1 MGKLDSKRNK
11 PAASQG
17 TRDIEERLSRNWYL
31 MVGVTVA
38 STLGLAIAMAP
49 ILSEQFGTVW
59 PWPNTHLVLLGG
71 LVASIAL
78 LVTHLTVQQRRFTDI
93 RGEVQ
98 HLEQDS
104 VERERRNQVRLKAL
118 LNTSRLMGAVNNISE
133 VFYGIT
139 NACIDVFHA
148 QQASLMLL
156 NEETDELEV
165 RAATGH
171 ADAEGVKRAR
181 VKIGQGVAGWV
192 GKTRQPLILGPGSDL
207 KRYQGLNLRGL
218 DTTAAMV
225 VPVLL
230 RDELVGVLNIRSRDL
245 KSRYTDDDLQAL
257 MVFAE
262 NVGTV
267 IRHSEHVE
275 WMRKTIQSHRA
286 PDQGAPIS

>member
-1 MGKLDSKRNK
+1 MRKLDSKRNK
-11 PAASQG
+11 PTDSHG
-17 TRDIEERLSRNWYL
+17 KCDIEERLSQIWYL
-31 MVGVTVA
+31 LVGVTVA
-38 STLGLAIAMAP
+38 STMGLAIAMAP

-78 LVTHLTVQQRRFTDI
+78 LVTHLTVQQRHFTEI

-98 HLEQDS
+98 HLEQSS
-104 VERERRNQVRLKAL
+104 VERERQNQARLKAL
-118 LNTSRLMGAVNNISE
+118 LSISRLMGAVNNISE

-139 NACIDVFHA
+139 TACIVVFHA

-156 NEETDELEV
+156 NTETNELEV

-171 ADAEGVKRAR
+171 ADAEGVKQAR
-181 VKIGQGVAGWV
+181 QKIGVGVSGWV
-192 GKTRQPLILGPGSDL
+192 AKARRPIILGPGVDMT
-207 KRYQGLNLRGL
+207 RYKGLNVGNL
-218 DTTAAMV
+218 DPTAAMV

-230 RDELVGVLNIRSRDL
+230 RDELVGVLNIRSRDP
-245 KSRYTDDDLQAL
+245 KFRYTDDDLQAL

-267 IRHSEHVE
+267 IRHTEHVE
-275 WMRKTIQSHRA
+275 WMRKTIQSHHA
-286 PDQGAPIS
+286 PDQGAPVS

>member
-11 PAASQG
+11 PAASHG

-38 STLGLAIAMAP
+38 STMGLAIAMAP
-49 ILSEQFGTVW
+49 ILGEQFGTVW

-78 LVTHLTVQQRRFTDI
+78 LVTHLTVQQRRFTEI

-98 HLEQDS
+98 RLEQDS
-104 VERERRNQVRLKAL
+104 VERERQNQARLKAL
-118 LNTSRLMGAVNNISE
+118 LNISRLMGAVNNISE

-139 NACIDVFHA
+139 NVCIGVFHA

-156 NEETDELEV
+156 NEETNELEV

-171 ADAEGVKRAR
+171 ADIEGVKRAR
-181 VKIGQGVAGWV
+181 VKMGGGVAGWV

-207 KRYQGLNLRGL
+207 KRYQGLDVRGL

-230 RDELVGVLNIRSRDL
+230 RDELVGVLNIRSRDPE
-245 KSRYTDDDLQAL
+245 SRYNDDDLQAL